1 MRTDTVQGGDLHSLS
16 HDVSLD
22 NHTGLKMPA
31 KADKSLNAKYQPGL
45 FWFGLASLIWITF
58 LLYAGGFT
66 TTIRAGMAFLDWP
79 LSNGSINP
87 DGWLENKDMAAEHS
101 HRLLGMVMGLLS
113 IGLCITTH
121 LTKAAPR
128 VRKMGNWLIVIVVL
142 QGLLGGLRVK
152 LDQLN
157 LDIDHNLYA
166 QSFAV
171 AHATLAQL
179 FLCLLVAFVISNSR
193 SWIERNAG
201 FSQRPSSTV
210 VTFGFIACGSI
221 VLQLIVGAI
230 MRHAHAGLAITTF
243 PLTPSGTLIPPVFTF
258 GIGIH
263 FAHRVGAVIVTIA
276 ILAYCIQIWRD
287 ADARKALGKSTV
299 GVLLLLSAQVLL
311 GALVIWKVRNEHVT
325 TLHMLNG
332 AFTLALCWSMTFR
345 SLRYKLDAPSIA
357 VKTSDASSKKSS
369 SFGQTVKA

>member
-1 MRTDTVQGGDLHSLS
+1 
-16 HDVSLD
+16 
-22 NHTGLKMPA
+22 MPA
-31 KADKSLNAKYQPGL
+31 KADSLEKTCYRPAL
-45 FWFGLASLIWITF
+45 FWFGFASLVWITF

-113 IGLCITTH
+113 IGLCVAAH
-121 LTKAAPR
+121 LGKAAKNS
-128 VRKMGNWLIVIVVL
+128 RKMGNWLVVL
-142 QGLLGGLRVK
+142 VIFQGLLGGLRVK
-152 LDQLN
+152 LDTLN
-157 LDIDHNLYA
+157 LQIDHNLYA

-193 SWIERNAG
+193 SWIEKNAG
-201 FSQRPSSTV
+201 FSAQPSSSLLTY
-210 VTFGFIACGSI
+210 GYLACGTI

-230 MRHAHAGLAITTF
+230 MRHAHAGLAIPTF
-243 PLTPSGTLIPPVFTF
+243 PLTPHETLIPPVFNF
-258 GIGIH
+258 AIGIH

-276 ILAYCIQIWRD
+276 IVLFCIRVWKD
-287 ADARKALGKSTV
+287 AAGRKALGKSAA
-299 GVLLLLSAQVLL
+299 GLLALLLIQVLL

-332 AFTLALCWSMTFR
+332 AFTLALCWSMTYR
-345 SLRYKLDAPSIA
+345 
-357 VKTSDASSKKSS
+357 SSKPISNQAATPVAAANSRTGKPPSTV
-369 SFGQTVKA
+369 GQTA

>member
-1 MRTDTVQGGDLHSLS
+1 
-16 HDVSLD
+16 
-22 NHTGLKMPA
+22 MPV
-31 KADKSLNAKYQPGL
+31 KADRKTDFDYKPAL
-45 FWFGLASLIWITF
+45 FWFGLASLVWITF

-87 DGWLENKDMAAEHS
+87 EGWLENRDMAAEHS

-113 IGLCITTH
+113 IGMCVLAH
-121 LTKAAPR
+121 LSKAAPR
-128 VRKMGNWLIVIVVL
+128 VRSMGNWLVGLVIF

-179 FLCLLVAFVISNSR
+179 FLCLLIAFVISNSR

-201 FSQRPSSTV
+201 FAQQPRSSLSTW
-210 VTFGFIACGSI
+210 GLLACAAI

-230 MRHAHAGLAITTF
+230 MRHAHAGLAIPTF
-243 PLTPSGTLIPPVFTF
+243 PLTPHDTLIPPVFTF
-258 GIGIH
+258 EIAIH
-263 FAHRVGAVIVTIA
+263 FAHRVGAVVVTA
-276 ILAYCIQIWRD
+276 ALVAYCVRIWKEP
-287 ADARKALGKSTV
+287 AARAALLKSSI
-299 GVLLLLSAQVLL
+299 GLLFLLLIQVAL

-332 AFTLALCWSMTFR
+332 AFTLALCWSMTYR
-345 SLRYKLDAPSIA
+345 SLKSKLDRTSAA
-357 VKTSDASSKKSS
+357 SDARNPAAKGEATSL
-369 SFGQTVKA
+369 GHTVQA

>member
-1 MRTDTVQGGDLHSLS
+1 
-16 HDVSLD
+16 
-22 NHTGLKMPA
+22 MPE
-31 KADKSLNAKYQPGL
+31 KATNANESQYQPLL
-45 FWFGLASLIWITF
+45 FWFGLASLVWITF

-87 DGWLENKDMAAEHS
+87 EGWLQDRDMAAEHS

-113 IGLCITTH
+113 IALCVGAH
-121 LTKAAPR
+121 LYKADTL
-128 VRKMGNWLIVIVVL
+128 VRRMGNWLVIVVVL

-157 LDIDHNLYA
+157 LQIDHNLYA

-179 FLCLLVAFVISNSR
+179 FLCLLVAFVIANSR
-193 SWIERNAG
+193 SWIEREAG
-201 FSQRPSSTV
+201 FRERPADNLATW
-210 VTFGFIACGSI
+210 GLAACGAI

-230 MRHAHAGLAITTF
+230 MRHAHAGLAIPTF
-243 PLTPSGTLIPPVFTF
+243 PLTPHGTLVPPVFNF
-258 GIGIH
+258 QIAIH
-263 FAHRVGAVIVTIA
+263 FAHRVGAVVVTIA
-276 ILAYCIQIWRD
+276 IVAYCIRIWKDSVARSALNKSAYGLLALLAVQI
-287 ADARKALGKSTV
+287 V
-299 GVLLLLSAQVLL
+299 L

-345 SLRYKLDAPSIA
+345 SLRFRLNGAPSIKLQGA
-357 VKTSDASSKKSS
+357 TSQDDASS
-369 SFGQTVKA
+369 FGPAVKA

>member
-1 MRTDTVQGGDLHSLS
+1 
-16 HDVSLD
+16 
-22 NHTGLKMPA
+22 MPA
-31 KADKSLNAKYQPGL
+31 KAHIHNEARYLPVLYWLSLGAVV
-45 FWFGLASLIWITF
+45 WITF

-87 DGWLENKDMAAEHS
+87 EGWLQDKDMAAEHS

-113 IGLCITTH
+113 IALCLMAH
-121 LTKAAPR
+121 LGKAAPS
-128 VRKMGNWLIVIVVL
+128 VRKMGNWLVIIVIT

-152 LDQLN
+152 LDALN
-157 LDIDHNLYA
+157 LQIDHNLYA
-166 QSFAV
+166 QTFAV

-201 FSQRPSSTV
+201 FHSEPKPSV
-210 VTFGFIACGSI
+210 ITFGYAACAAI

-230 MRHAHAGLAITTF
+230 MRHAHAGLAIPTF
-243 PLTPSGTLIPPVFTF
+243 PLTPHDTLIPPVFNF
-258 GIGIH
+258 AIGIH

-276 ILAYCIQIWRD
+276 ILAYCIQVWKNAASRR
-287 ADARKALGKSTV
+287 AMGKSAAA
-299 GVLLLLSAQVLL
+299 LLALLSIQVLL

-332 AFTLALCWSMTFR
+332 AFTLALCWSMTYR
-345 SLRYKLDAPSIA
+345 SLKPISNA
-357 VKTSDASSKKSS
+357 KTTAATHRGTIEDDSS
-369 SFGQTVKA
+369 SIGKTAKA

>member
-1 MRTDTVQGGDLHSLS
+1 
-16 HDVSLD
+16 
-22 NHTGLKMPA
+22 MPA
-31 KADKSLNAKYQPGL
+31 KAPHQNENRYLPVL
-45 FWFGLASLIWITF
+45 FWTSLGALVWITF

-113 IGLCITTH
+113 ITLCILAH
-121 LTKAAPR
+121 VSKPAPF
-128 VRKMGNWLIVIVVL
+128 VRKMGNWLVVIVIT

-152 LDQLN
+152 LDALN
-157 LDIDHNLYA
+157 LQIDHNLYA

-201 FSQRPSSTV
+201 FQRAPSPSLS
-210 VTFGFIACGSI
+210 TFGFVACGAI
-221 VLQLIVGAI
+221 ILQLIVGAI
-230 MRHAHAGLAITTF
+230 MRHAHAGLAIPTF
-243 PLTPSGTLIPPVFTF
+243 PLTPHDTLIPPVFNF
-258 GIGIH
+258 AIGIH
-263 FAHRVGAVIVTIA
+263 FAHRVGAVVVTLAIVA
-276 ILAYCIQIWRD
+276 FCIRVWKEGSS
-287 ADARKALGKSTV
+287 RKTLGKSAAALLA
-299 GVLLLLSAQVLL
+299 LLLIQVAL

-332 AFTLALCWSMTFR
+332 AFTLALCWSMTYR
-345 SLRYKLDAPSIA
+345 SLKPKFNANAATVNRRDALEEN
-357 VKTSDASSKKSS
+357 SSAI
-369 SFGQTVKA
+369 GQTAEA

>member
-1 MRTDTVQGGDLHSLS
+1 MGY
-16 HDVSLD
+16 
-22 NHTGLKMPA
+22 KMPE
-31 KADKSLNAKYQPGL
+31 KADSSNFSTYKPAL
-45 FWFGLASLIWITF
+45 FWFGLASLVWITF

-87 DGWLENKDMAAEHS
+87 EGWLENKDMAAEHS

-113 IGLCITTH
+113 IGLCIAAH
-121 LTKAAPR
+121 VSKAAPR
-128 VRKMGNWLIVIVVL
+128 VRKMGIALVVL
-142 QGLLGGLRVK
+142 VVVQGLLGGLRVK

-193 SWIERNAG
+193 SWIERDAG
-201 FSQRPSSTV
+201 FFIPPRRSLS
-210 VTFGFIACGSI
+210 TFGYVTCGTI

-230 MRHAHAGLAITTF
+230 MRHAHAGLAIPTF
-243 PLTPSGTLIPPVFTF
+243 PLTPHDTLIPPVFNF
-258 GIGIH
+258 AIGIH
-263 FAHRVGAVIVTIA
+263 FAHRVGAVVVTIA
-276 ILAYCIQIWRD
+276 ILAYCIRIWKDRND
-287 ADARKALGKSTV
+287 RRALG
-299 GVLLLLSAQVLL
+299 LSAVGLFALLTVQVVL
-311 GALVIWKVRNEHVT
+311 GALVIIKVRNEHVT

-332 AFTLALCWSMTFR
+332 AFTLALAWSMTFR
-345 SLRYKLDAPSIA
+345 SLRYQLDSATTSAASPKAANKSESPSL
-357 VKTSDASSKKSS
+357 
-369 SFGQTVKA
+369 GQAAKA

>member
-1 MRTDTVQGGDLHSLS
+1 
-16 HDVSLD
+16 
-22 NHTGLKMPA
+22 MPA
-31 KADKSLNAKYQPGL
+31 KALSHTENRYLPAL
-45 FWFGLASLIWITF
+45 FWLSFGALVWITF

-87 DGWLENKDMAAEHS
+87 EGWLQDKDMAAEHS

-113 IGLCITTH
+113 IGLCTLAH
-121 LTKAAPR
+121 ASKAAPS
-128 VRKMGNWLIVIVVL
+128 VRKMGNWLVVLVIV

-152 LDQLN
+152 LDALN
-157 LDIDHNLYA
+157 LNIDHNLYA

-201 FSQRPSSTV
+201 FPYAPDASV
-210 VTFGFIACGSI
+210 ATFGYVACGTI

-243 PLTPSGTLIPPVFTF
+243 PLTPHGTLVPPVFDF
-258 GIGIH
+258 AIGIH
-263 FAHRVGAVIVTIA
+263 FAHRVGAVVVTIA
-276 ILAYCIQIWRD
+276 VIAFCIRVWKD
-287 ADARKALGKSTV
+287 AASRRAMGKSAAGLV
-299 GVLLLLSAQVLL
+299 ALLLIQVLL

-332 AFTLALCWSMTFR
+332 AFTLALCWSMTYR
-345 SLRYKLDAPSIA
+345 SLKPKFNANSAAANQRDALEGKPSAI
-357 VKTSDASSKKSS
+357 
-369 SFGQTVKA
+369 GQTAEA